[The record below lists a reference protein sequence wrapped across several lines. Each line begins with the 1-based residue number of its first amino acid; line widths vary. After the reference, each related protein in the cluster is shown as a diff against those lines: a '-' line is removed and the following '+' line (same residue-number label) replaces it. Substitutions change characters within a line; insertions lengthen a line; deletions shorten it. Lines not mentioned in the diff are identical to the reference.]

1 MDRNG
6 AANTLREW
14 FQGTAAI
21 PADELQAAVTLA
33 IAALEFPLAHVEDI
47 THEALMVEAAHHK
60 QWYLIHLA
68 HALDMTTDEYEQGIA
83 P

>member
-1 MDRNG
+1 MYRDG
-6 AANTLREW
+6 AAATLRKW

-33 IAALEFPLAHVEDI
+33 IAALEFPLAHVQDI
-47 THEALMVEAAHHK
+47 THEALMVDGAHHK
-60 QWYLIHLA
+60 QWFLIHLA
-68 HALDMTTDEYEQGIA
+68 RALDMTTDEYEQGIA